1 MPVDWETVRA
11 NRQQAAA
18 MSDWDKR
25 AAKQVA
31 EDRETYVKEREA
43 EQHRRELASFAEF
56 CNARAAECAK
66 RNDPDE
72 STWLIAASNAKAQT
86 S

>member
-25 AAKQVA
+25 RAEQVKR
-31 EDRETYVKEREA
+31 DRETYVKEREA
-43 EQHRRELASFAEF
+43 ETPPA
-56 CNARAAECAK
+56 
-66 RNDPDE
+66 
-72 STWLIAASNAKAQT
+72 
-86 S
+86 